1 MNRKE
6 GKIKEFAE
14 IRSFGTETSDETT
27 NLANLEQW
35 NRDEFL
41 NTAKIESAING
52 KTLNTRK
59 VHPIQLINKKSS
71 SYPPELR
78 QKSNSALVKKKRD
91 QFEEQKTVSFADL
104 DSKVNV

>member
-1 MNRKE
+1 MVAKFNKNRVRDFVDKIEMEANEMNRKE

-59 VHPIQLINKKSS
+59 VHPI
-71 SYPPELR
+71 
-78 QKSNSALVKKKRD
+78 
-91 QFEEQKTVSFADL
+91 
-104 DSKVNV
+104 